1 MIAVVGAG
9 AFGTALAITLA
20 RTGSAVTLVGRDV
33 GEIAERRENARYLP
47 GVALPEVLG
56 VADDLRSVAGDVV
69 LLAMPMQRLAG
80 YLGTA
85 TGQFEGKRLVACCK
99 GVDLGTGLGPTGVIA
114 AACPTATPALLTG
127 PSFADDIASGLPTAL
142 TLACADRSVGRTLQ
156 DQLSGPTLRLYCT
169 TDTTGAELGGALKNV
184 IALAS
189 GMTIGAGLAE
199 SARAAVITRGYA
211 EMIRFATAQ
220 GARAET
226 LAGLSGLGDLV
237 LTATSSKSRNYT
249 AGVAM
254 GAGDPPAP
262 GTVEGIATAKA
273 VARLAKDRGIDMPL
287 TGMVAAVVSGTLSVE
302 DAKRAL
308 LARPLKEE

>member
-20 RTGSAVTLVGRDV
+20 RAGPGVILVGRDV

-47 GVALPEVLG
+47 GVALPKGLG
-56 VADDLRSVAGDVV
+56 VADDLRSVAGGVV
-69 LLAMPMQRLAG
+69 LLAIPMQQLAR
-80 YLGTA
+80 YLNTA
-85 TGQFEGKRLVACCK
+85 KGQLDGKRLIACCK
-99 GVDLGTGLGPTGVIA
+99 GVDLSSGLGPTGVIA
-114 AACPTATPALLTG
+114 AACPAAIPALLTG
-127 PSFADDIASGLPTAL
+127 PSFAIDIASGLPTAL
-142 TLACADRSVGRTLQ
+142 TLACADRSVGRRLQ
-156 DQLSGPTLRLYCT
+156 DQLSGPTLRLYST

-184 IALAS
+184 IALAA
-189 GMTIGAGLAE
+189 GMTIGAGLGE

-237 LTATSSKSRNYT
+237 LTATSPKSRNYA
-249 AGVAM
+249 AGLAM
-254 GAGDPPAP
+254 GAGDPPAA
-262 GTVEGIATAKA
+262 GTVEGIATAQA
-273 VARLAKDRGIDMPL
+273 VARLAQDRGIDMPL
-287 TGMVAAVVSGTLSVE
+287 TDMVAAVVSGTLSVE
-302 DAKRAL
+302 DAKHAL